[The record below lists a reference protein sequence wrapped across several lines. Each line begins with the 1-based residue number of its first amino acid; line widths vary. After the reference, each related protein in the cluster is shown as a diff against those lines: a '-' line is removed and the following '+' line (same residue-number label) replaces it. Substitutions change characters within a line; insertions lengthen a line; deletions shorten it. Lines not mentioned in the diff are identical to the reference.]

1 MTSIFISNQQ
11 KNIISNL
18 KKIILDLKKRRK
30 ILSIYDYFYFTN
42 WSQNYGARQVNIKFN
57 NTFHLFENI
66 KSICKIA
73 YEFSSREL
81 IKYNIQT
88 NLDENKKYQNLIIS
102 YTNNNELKKK
112 SFINKIF
119 NSRINSFKSTL
130 CVLINFDTSHKSL
143 KTGFNMIIINKK
155 KFFAGLNPLFYFFFL
170 KFVILV
176 FIKKKNIYDK
186 NFYKTLD
193 LLVYGLLKKYNFKK
207 VFIAYESQPH
217 QHYLIKNLKVKN
229 KNTKII
235 GYLHS
240 CLPSLPVDFI
250 FKDYEPDLLVT
261 NGKEQKNILIQYL
274 GWPKKKVNFENSFR
288 YSYKNK
294 RNFVSKIF
302 LPYSVN
308 SVDDLLNIFQ
318 NSILSKNGNFL
329 SEFVIQNHPFMKN
342 SKKHNKLLIELNK
355 IKTTKKKITL
365 NKNNTSIVVGV
376 SASILE
382 ILEHGV
388 DVINICENETLQ
400 SHNSFMWKSINV
412 SKLSNNVFKYSI
424 KKKHNIIKFGNNDQ
438 FQKKYGL

>member
-1 MTSIFISNQQ
+1 MTSKFISNQQ

-155 KFFAGLNPLFYFFFL
+155 KFFAGLNPLFYFFF
-170 KFVILV
+170 F
-176 FIKKKNIYDK
+176 
-186 NFYKTLD
+186 
-193 LLVYGLLKKYNFKK
+193 
-207 VFIAYESQPH
+207 
-217 QHYLIKNLKVKN
+217 
-229 KNTKII
+229 
-235 GYLHS
+235 
-240 CLPSLPVDFI
+240 
-250 FKDYEPDLLVT
+250 
-261 NGKEQKNILIQYL
+261 
-274 GWPKKKVNFENSFR
+274 
-288 YSYKNK
+288 
-294 RNFVSKIF
+294 
-302 LPYSVN
+302 
-308 SVDDLLNIFQ
+308 
-318 NSILSKNGNFL
+318 
-329 SEFVIQNHPFMKN
+329 
-342 SKKHNKLLIELNK
+342 
-355 IKTTKKKITL
+355 
-365 NKNNTSIVVGV
+365 
-376 SASILE
+376 
-382 ILEHGV
+382 
-388 DVINICENETLQ
+388 
-400 SHNSFMWKSINV
+400 
-412 SKLSNNVFKYSI
+412 
-424 KKKHNIIKFGNNDQ
+424 
-438 FQKKYGL
+438 